1 MTQEDFFTLIQHPEK
16 VESQNISD
24 LKEIIE
30 LFPYFSHPKFLYSK
44 VLHVSRNIQ
53 ASKQIKLAALYCSD
67 KRWLY
72 YYLYPERKP
81 ADDTQHHERTPKFSG
96 NYFDLLESVEVEEGS
111 DTRTSLK
118 NLAERLKAAREMV
131 VAEDAFKP
139 KRTNEGAQKSSTKIE
154 LALPDYFS
162 ESIKNEDISEDTA
175 KKLIQERKY
184 SEAIEILKKLNL
196 IIPKKSVYFAVQIRF
211 LEKVIENTKK

>member
-1 MTQEDFFTLIQHPEK
+1 MTHEEFIELIKHPEK
-16 VESQNISD
+16 VGNGNISD
-24 LKEIIE
+24 LKEIID
-30 LFPYFSHPKFLYSK
+30 LYPYFSHPKY
-44 VLHVSRNIQ
+44 LHAKALQSSRNIQ
-53 ASKQIKLAALYCSD
+53 ASKYIKLSAIYCSD

-72 YYLYPERKP
+72 YYLYPEKKP
-81 ADDTQHHERTPKFSG
+81 ADEKAHYERIPRYFG
-96 NYFDLLESVEVEEGS
+96 NYFDLLENVESETG

-131 VAEDAFKP
+131 TGNDILTPIKATESIQNITP
-139 KRTNEGAQKSSTKIE
+139 KVEM
-154 LALPDYFS
+154 ALPDYFS
-162 ESIKNEDISEDTA
+162 EIIKNEDINEATV

-184 SEAIEILKKLNL
+184 HEAIEILKKLNL